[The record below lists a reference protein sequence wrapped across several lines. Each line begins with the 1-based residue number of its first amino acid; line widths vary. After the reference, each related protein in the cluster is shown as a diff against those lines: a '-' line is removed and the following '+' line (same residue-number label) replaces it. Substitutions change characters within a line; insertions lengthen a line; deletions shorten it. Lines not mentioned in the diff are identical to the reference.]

1 MAAAALNGGAHE
13 ANGKHE
19 PAAAAASPPRAE
31 RSESLGRLKV
41 KAAGKRGARPRA
53 DSADI
58 LGEVASR
65 Y

>member
-1 MAAAALNGGAHE
+1 MAALAAAAMNGGAHE

-19 PAAAAASPPRAE
+19 PAAAASPRAE

-41 KAAGKRGARPRA
+41 KAAGKRGARPR
-53 DSADI
+53 SADI

>member
-1 MAAAALNGGAHE
+1 VAAAAMNGGAHE

-19 PAAAAASPPRAE
+19 PAAPPAASPPRAE

-41 KAAGKRGARPRA
+41 KAAGKRGARPR
-53 DSADI
+53 SADI
-58 LGEVASR
+58 LGEVASW